1 MSAMFVNRVTQRL
14 SEEHRA
20 TVSLM
25 ERLEGLITSQPCEA
39 PEAGG
44 GSAASHLLR
53 EIAGGVE
60 SEVMR
65 HFDFEE
71 QSLFALLDA
80 SGEAAIGAH
89 LTEEHAAMRP
99 LWQQLAAL
107 ARAAAT
113 AGFDEGNWREFR
125 RLGLELG
132 ERMRA
137 HIQKEDMA
145 LLPLIEDSMDAET
158 EERLYDVYVANA

>member
-1 MSAMFVNRVTQRL
+1 MSAMSVNRITQRL
-14 SEEHRA
+14 GEEHRA
-20 TVSLM
+20 TVSVM
-25 ERLEGLITSQPCEA
+25 ERLAALITSQRREA

-53 EIAGGVE
+53 ELAGGVE

-71 QSLFALLDA
+71 QSLFALLEA
-80 SGEAAIGAH
+80 SGEAEIGAH

-99 LWQQLAAL
+99 LWERLAAL
-107 ARAAAT
+107 ARAGAT
-113 AGFDEGNWREFR
+113 AGFGEAGWSEFQR
-125 RLGLELG
+125 VGLELC
-132 ERMRA
+132 ERMLA
-137 HIQKEDMA
+137 HIQKEDIA

-158 EERLYDVYVANA
+158 EQRLYDLYVANA